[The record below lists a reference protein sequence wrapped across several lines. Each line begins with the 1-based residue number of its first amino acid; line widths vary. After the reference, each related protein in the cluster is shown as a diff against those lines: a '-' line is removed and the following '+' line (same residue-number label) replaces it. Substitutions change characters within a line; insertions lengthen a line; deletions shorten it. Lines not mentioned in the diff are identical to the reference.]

1 MSINRVLLSDCYL
14 HLKTIYFM
22 ASVRQLFL
30 SHVAQTSEISLGLE
44 VDRAEGMYIYDTK
57 GKKYLDLNSGIS
69 VSSIGHRHPRVIKAI
84 QDQID
89 RHLHTM
95 VYGEHIQQSQ
105 VAMAKLLT
113 DQLPKSLNSVYYFMS
128 GTEVIEAAMKLAK
141 RAKERYEI
149 VACKNAYHGSTQGA
163 ESLRSD
169 HDYSQAFL
177 PLVPGIKHINFNNE
191 DEITK
196 ITNRTAAVIVEPV
209 QAEAGVVVPKNNYL
223 KKLRARC
230 TEVGALLIL
239 DEIQTGFG
247 RTGHLFA
254 LRKYDIVPD
263 ILCLGKAMGGG
274 MPIGAMVCDIKLMQ
288 AFTKSPML
296 GHITTFGGHPVSC
309 AAAHGNLTAIL
320 DESIVESVLAKEKLF
335 HKKLQHP
342 IIKEVRSSGL
352 MMAVELTKR
361 KYLKHVVAHAME
373 LGAIIDYFLFNNRS
387 FRLAPPLIINEE
399 EIELACDLLLKACN
413 FAQEKYTST

>member
-1 MSINRVLLSDCYL
+1 
-14 HLKTIYFM
+14 M

-44 VDRAEGMYIYDTK
+44 VERAEGVYIYDTS

-69 VSSIGHRHPRVIKAI
+69 VSSIGHRHPAVIKAI
-84 QDQID
+84 QTQINK
-89 RHLHTM
+89 HLHTM

-113 DQLPKSLNSVYYFMS
+113 DQLPESLNSVYYFMS
-128 GTEVIEAAMKLAK
+128 GTEVIEAAMKLSK

-149 VACKNAYHGSTQGA
+149 IACKNAYHGSTQGA

-169 HDYSQAFL
+169 HGYSQAFL
-177 PLVPGIKHINFNNE
+177 PLVPGVKHIQFNEEE
-191 DEITK
+191 DLLK
-196 ITNRTAAVIVEPV
+196 ITVKTAAVFVEPV
-209 QAEAGVVVPKNNYL
+209 QAEAGVIVPKNDYL
-223 KKLRARC
+223 IKLRNRC
-230 TEVGALLIL
+230 TEVGALLVL

-247 RTGHLFA
+247 RTGFLFA
-254 LRKYDIVPD
+254 LRKYGIIPD

-274 MPIGAMVCDIKLMQ
+274 MPIGAMVCDIKLMR

-309 AAAHGNLTAIL
+309 AAAYGNLSAIL
-320 DESIVESVLAKEKLF
+320 EEHIVDNVLVKEKLF
-335 HKKLQHP
+335 QEKLRHP

-361 KYLKHVVAHAME
+361 KYLKHVVSHSME

-387 FRLAPPLIINEE
+387 FRLAPPLIISKS
-399 EIELACDLLLKACN
+399 EIELACDILLQACT
-413 FAQEKYTST
+413 FAQAQYTNK